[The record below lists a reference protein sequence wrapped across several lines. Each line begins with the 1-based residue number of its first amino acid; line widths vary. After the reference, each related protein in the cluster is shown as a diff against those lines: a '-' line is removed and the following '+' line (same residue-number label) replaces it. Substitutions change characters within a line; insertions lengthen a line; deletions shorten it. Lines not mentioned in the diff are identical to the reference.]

1 MTIGSNEGEAEEERA
16 DSPVIWRGG
25 GMRQIFDEGFW
36 KFGLGRGSIGMLER
50 GMLEVDKA
58 KVSLECG
65 KAEE

>member
-1 MTIGSNEGEAEEERA
+1 
-16 DSPVIWRGG
+16 
-25 GMRQIFDEGFW
+25 MRQIFDEGFW
-36 KFGLGRGSIGMLER
+36 KFGLGRGSMGMLER

>member
-1 MTIGSNEGEAEEERA
+1 
-16 DSPVIWRGG
+16 
-25 GMRQIFDEGFW
+25 MRQIFDEGFR